1 MEDIVILIPAY
12 NPTDELVKIVRELKN
27 RFKIV
32 VVDDGSKEEYK
43 HIFDKIQ
50 NDVILLHHDVNK
62 GKGQAL
68 RTGLSEIEEK
78 FGNTVK
84 IVTADADGQH
94 CVQDI
99 VRVAMEL
106 KKEDCFIIGVR
117 FLDHMPLRS
126 KIGNKIARTLMQKKY
141 NVLIEDTQSGLRGIP
156 SRYVKSILKIKSEGF
171 VFETDVLKMIF
182 KNKIE
187 FKQVGINTIYE
198 NQKTNFR
205 TVVDSFKVI
214 KAILLN

>member
-32 VVDDGSKEEYK
+32 VVNDGSKEECRP
-43 HIFDKIQ
+43 IFDRIQ
-50 NDVILLHHDVNK
+50 NDVVLLHHDVNR

-68 RTGLSEIEEK
+68 RTGLDEIQEK
-78 FGNTVK
+78 FGDSVSV
-84 IVTADADGQH
+84 VTADADGQH

-99 VRVAMEL
+99 LRVAMEL

-117 FLDHMPLRS
+117 FLDHMPAKS
-126 KIGNKIARTLMQKKY
+126 KFGNKIARNLMQKKY

-156 SRYVKSILKIKSEGF
+156 ARYIRSILKIKSEGF

-182 KNKIE
+182 KNQIE

-198 NQKTNFR
+198 NHKTNFK
-205 TVVDSFKVI
+205 TIVDSFKVV

>member
-1 MEDIVILIPAY
+1 MEDIVILISAY
-12 NPTDELVKIVRELKN
+12 NPTEELVKIVKELKN

-32 VVDDGSKEEYK
+32 VVNDGSKYECRP
-43 HIFDKIQ
+43 IFDKIQ

-68 RTGLSEIEEK
+68 RTGFDEIQER
-78 FGNTVK
+78 FGDYVSV
-84 IVTADADGQH
+84 VTADADGQH

-99 VRVAMEL
+99 VKIANEL

-117 FLDHMPLRS
+117 FLDYMPITS
-126 KIGNKIARTLMQKKY
+126 KIGNKISRKIMQKKY
-141 NVLIEDTQSGLRGIP
+141 NVAIEDTQSGLRGIP
-156 SRYVKSILKIKSEGF
+156 ARYIKSILKIKSEGF

-182 KNKIE
+182 KNQIE

-198 NQKTNFR
+198 KHKSNFNMI
-205 TVVDSFKVI
+205 TDSFKVI
-214 KAILLN
+214 KAILSN